1 MKAMNDKRF
10 SWIQFYP
17 RDWISD
23 MDLRR
28 CSLAARG
35 LWMEMI
41 CLMTQGRDFGR
52 LVDGAGVKPTVKQL
66 AEDARI
72 TEQECE
78 TLLAELRSRSVFSED
93 ADGVIYSRRMVREF
107 EVRQR
112 NAANGA
118 KGGNPSLIKSSNS
131 ENRDKRLET
140 KARLTDTVKPSVI
153 QLIQKHPYKS
163 QLLHTTWAEWVEYR
177 MALKKCKAWEA
188 MFAKQ
193 VEMLSKHSA
202 IDAIQILNTSMQNG
216 WMGIFESSLNNAAQ
230 TRKPREL
237 NI

>member
-1 MKAMNDKRF
+1 
-10 SWIQFYP
+10 
-17 RDWISD
+17 
-23 MDLRR
+23 
-28 CSLAARG
+28 
-35 LWMEMI
+35 
-41 CLMTQGRDFGR
+41 MTQGRDFGR

-72 TEQECE
+72 SEDDCTA
-78 TLLAELRSRSVFSED
+78 LLLELRARNVFSED

-131 ENRDKRLET
+131 DTRDNRLET
-140 KARLTDTVKPSVI
+140 KARLTETVKPAVI

-163 QLLHTTWAEWVEYR
+163 QLLHSTWAEWVEYR

-202 IDAIQILNTSMQNG
+202 IDAIQILNASMQNG